1 MKIRIRFAKTGHMR
15 YVGHLDL
22 MRYFQ
27 KALRRAEIDVQYSQ
41 GFSPHQIMSFASPLG
56 IGLTSEGEYMDIEVN
71 SVMSSQ
77 KMTDCINQAMT
88 EGVQVLSCRRLAAEG
103 KTNAMALIAAA
114 DYEVRFRRGYAPF
127 ETEEQMTEQW
137 RAFIG
142 QPHICILKKTK
153 KSETEMDIRP
163 LILEDQVESSVFR
176 LKLAAGSSQ
185 NLKPETVMEAFAQ
198 FCSHAL
204 SPYALDI
211 HRLDMYAR
219 MENGFCALETLG
231 EEIYE

>member
-71 SVMSSQ
+71 SVMSSAEM
-77 KMTDCINQAMT
+77 KACINRAMT
-88 EGVQVLSCRRLAAEG
+88 EGVQVLSCRKLPVEG

-114 DYEVRFRRGYAPF
+114 DYEVRFRGGYTMF
-127 ETEEQMTEQW
+127 EFAEQMTEQW
-137 RAFIG
+137 KAFIG
-142 QPHICILKKTK
+142 QPHICIFKKTK

-185 NLKPETVMEAFAQ
+185 NLKPETVMTAFAE
-198 FCSHAL
+198 FCGHTL

-211 HRLDMYAR
+211 HRLDMYAQT
-219 MENGFCALETLG
+219 ETGFCSLEALG